1 MRPGTLTSVVPSRTQ
16 PVRPSRVVAAL
27 GRSTPPPPGPKPVSG
42 LRRWTLRIGATV
54 LMLGAA
60 GVTFGLFGV
69 AGLQVA
75 LRLRE
80 VDVPELAGQ
89 TVAEATVTLSDVD
102 LAVRVEP
109 LSRIH
114 PTIPTGQVVDQ
125 DPVAG
130 QITRSDRN
138 VKVWLSSGQ
147 SAGAVPSLLGQS
159 ERGARERLQED
170 AIRLLGVSEI
180 RSGRY
185 ASDAVVAQEPPPR
198 GTATAVSVLINRGE
212 RGATY
217 VMPDL
222 IGVYASSAAEVLRAR
237 GFRVT
242 QTDEYPY
249 PDPRVGTG
257 IVLRQFPR
265 PGFQIAHGEAI
276 SIEVSQ

>member
-16 PVRPSRVVAAL
+16 PVRPSRVVPAL
-27 GRSTPPPPGPKPVSG
+27 GRSAPPPLGQKPVSG

-89 TVAEATVTLSDVD
+89 TVAEATATLSDVG

-114 PTIPTGQVVDQ
+114 PTIPAGQVVDQ

-159 ERGARERLQED
+159 ERGARARLQED

>member
-1 MRPGTLTSVVPSRTQ
+1 MRPGTPTSIGPSRTK
-16 PVRPSRVVAAL
+16 PAPPSRVPAAR
-27 GRSTPPPPGPKPVSG
+27 GRSAPPPGPKPVSG
-42 LRRWTLRIGATV
+42 LRRWTIRIGATV
-54 LMLGAA
+54 LILGAA

-80 VDVPELAGQ
+80 VAVPELAGQ
-89 TVAEATVTLSDVD
+89 TVAEATATLSDAS

-114 PTIPTGQVVDQ
+114 PTIPAGQVVDQ

-130 QITRSDRN
+130 QITRSHRN

-159 ERGARERLQED
+159 ERGARARLQED
-170 AIRLLGVSEI
+170 ALGLLRVSEI

-222 IGVYASSAAEVLRAR
+222 IGVYASSAAEVLRSR

>member
-1 MRPGTLTSVVPSRTQ
+1 
-16 PVRPSRVVAAL
+16 
-27 GRSTPPPPGPKPVSG
+27 
-42 LRRWTLRIGATV
+42 
-54 LMLGAA
+54 MLGAA

-75 LRLRE
+75 LRLRD

-89 TVAEATVTLSDVD
+89 TVAEATATLSDVG

-114 PTIPTGQVVDQ
+114 PTIPAGQIVDQ

-130 QITRSDRN
+130 QITRSHRN

-159 ERGARERLQED
+159 ERGARARLQED
-170 AIRLLGVSEI
+170 SLGLLGVSEI

-198 GTATAVSVLINRGE
+198 GTGTAVSVLINRAE

-242 QTDEYPY
+242 QTDDYPY
-249 PDPRVGTG
+249 PGVGTG